1 MQVIHPALP
10 SVRIIQVGTQ
20 VIPGTQVA
28 PVFVLF
34 PAGSP
39 ATQTVMVSCTN
50 FNSTVPLRAV
60 VTPQSGSR
68 QTFDFTVDNA
78 SGGTT
83 TGTVD
88 VQIPAG
94 VSSRVDVWTR

>member
-1 MQVIHPALP
+1 MTVFPPNFPGL
-10 SVRIIQVGTQ
+10 RITQVGTQ

-39 ATQTVMVSCTN
+39 ATQTVTVSCTN

-60 VTPQSGSR
+60 VTPQSGST
-68 QTFDFTVDNA
+68 QTFDFTVDNTA
-78 SGGTT
+78 GGTT
-83 TGTVD
+83 SGSVQ

-94 VSSRVDVWTR
+94 VASRVDVWTR